1 MNPRDLIGTTWR
13 ELRGSRRLQLA
24 LLAFVV
30 IAAAE
35 GGLRWSDR
43 LAARERQLQDLR
55 GELRSLRAQSRDEA
69 ELRQALAGLAEAR
82 RELDARLWRVPSEA
96 IGQARLKDWLGGIA
110 KQAGV
115 ANPTLTLS
123 PAKPLL
129 AADKAPAA
137 ELGAVHELRA
147 VLGYAFTPDALER
160 TLAAIEGGE
169 ALAAVEALN
178 ASRRDRRIEMTVRV
192 LARVEPRAAPE
203 ARP

>member
-123 PAKPLL
+123 PPSRCWPPTRLPPPNW
-129 AADKAPAA
+129 APCTNCAPSSA
-137 ELGAVHELRA
+137 
-147 VLGYAFTPDALER
+147 TP
-160 TLAAIEGGE
+160 
-169 ALAAVEALN
+169 
-178 ASRRDRRIEMTVRV
+178 SRRTPSNGPWRPSKAARRSPPSRRSMPAGAI
-192 LARVEPRAAPE
+192 AASK
-203 ARP
+203 

>member
-147 VLGYAFTPDALER
+147 VLGYAFYPF
-160 TLAAIEGGE
+160 
-169 ALAAVEALN
+169 
-178 ASRRDRRIEMTVRV
+178 
-192 LARVEPRAAPE
+192 
-203 ARP
+203 